1 MAERDYSRAG
11 RYFEA
16 KADVRRLTEE
26 LQSVLDQ
33 SGAID
38 PFVSLSNDPQG
49 NLEDGLGSNIER
61 VGSLSR
67 TGDVPYSLPVA
78 ERQRPATS
86 GVWR

>member
-38 PFVSLSNDPQG
+38 PFVSLSNDPQEIWRTVSG
-49 NLEDGLGSNIER
+49 PTSN
-61 VGSLSR
+61 G
-67 TGDVPYSLPVA
+67 
-78 ERQRPATS
+78 
-86 GVWR
+86 